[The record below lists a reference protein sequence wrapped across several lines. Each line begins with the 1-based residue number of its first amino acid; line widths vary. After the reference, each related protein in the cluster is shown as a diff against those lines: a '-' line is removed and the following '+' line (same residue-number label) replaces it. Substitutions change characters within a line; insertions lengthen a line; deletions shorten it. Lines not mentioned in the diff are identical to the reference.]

1 MKKIAASPPLGSAE
15 RALNRVLN
23 ATDISLSQ
31 HSENSQEKSSCHE
44 NGRAIFVS
52 YILKY
57 NIIYMIYRK

>member
-31 HSENSQEKSSCHE
+31 HSENSQEKSSCH
-44 NGRAIFVS
+44 NF
-52 YILKY
+52 
-57 NIIYMIYRK
+57 